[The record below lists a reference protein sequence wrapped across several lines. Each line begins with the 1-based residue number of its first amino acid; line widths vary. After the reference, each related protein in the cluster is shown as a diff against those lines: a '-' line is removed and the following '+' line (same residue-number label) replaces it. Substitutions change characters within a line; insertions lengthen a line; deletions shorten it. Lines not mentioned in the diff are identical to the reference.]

1 MGASEEVG
9 SRELALQRLEQRQTR
24 ILERIADLEQTV
36 SALLLQKKKSTLPS
50 LHPSSGVACF
60 GEGESVEVTGKIP
73 LDHKRTQGN
82 GVKGNA
88 DSAVGSSGQ
97 LEDAQSNSTK
107 AINHLDK
114 EKQNGLPGP
123 LASSQT
129 PTISATQQRL
139 EKITRSLGCQ
149 SIQFKA
155 VPEDYYERSVEERSD
170 MLGAASVDHLC
181 KSIVMVSQC
190 GQLSF

>member
-1 MGASEEVG
+1 MAASEELVG
-9 SRELALQRLEQRQTR
+9 SREVALQRLERRQTR

-60 GEGESVEVTGKIP
+60 GEEETVEVTGKIP

-97 LEDAQSNSTK
+97 LEHAQSNSTE
-107 AINHLDK
+107 AISHLDK
-114 EKQNGLPGP
+114 ENQNGLPGP

-129 PTISATQQRL
+129 PCTISATQQRL

-155 VPEDYYERSVEERSD
+155 VPEDYYERSLEERRD

-190 GQLSF
+190 GF